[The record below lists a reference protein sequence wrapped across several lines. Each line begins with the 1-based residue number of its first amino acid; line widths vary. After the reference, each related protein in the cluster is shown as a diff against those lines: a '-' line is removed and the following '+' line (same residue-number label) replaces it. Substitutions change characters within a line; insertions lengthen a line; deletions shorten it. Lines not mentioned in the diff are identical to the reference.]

1 LRNPISQLN
10 FLFFSTLMAILIWM
24 ASPGVKAE
32 SFPFAAYE
40 ARYAILWHGVKAG
53 ESTHKLNH
61 HKNGQYYFETRTDPN
76 IPLVPYHHF
85 ESSTFSWENGAIK
98 PQHYEFDI
106 KEGKRHKVGNV
117 FFNWKNRTVRNN
129 RKPEPWHTT
138 LQDGMQDKITQT
150 FSLRS
155 DLKKGINQLDYLVV
169 ESDKTKDY
177 HFVILGSER
186 LRTKLGLLDTI
197 KLKHTSKKG
206 YETLMW
212 LAIKLDYLPVKMQ
225 QTRHNKV
232 VASGSIISL
241 TPLIGESK

>member
-1 LRNPISQLN
+1 
-10 FLFFSTLMAILIWM
+10 M

-32 SFPFAAYE
+32 SFPFASYE

-53 ESTHKLNH
+53 ESINRLYHQ
-61 HKNGQYYFETRTDPN
+61 KNGQYYFETRTDPN

-85 ESSTFSWENGAIK
+85 ESSTFSWQNGVIK

-106 KEGKRHKVGNV
+106 KEGKRHKVGNLY
-117 FFNWKNRTVRNN
+117 FDWKNLIVRNN
-129 RKPEPWHTT
+129 NKKTPWQPSLTE
-138 LQDGMQDKITQT
+138 GMQDKITQT
-150 FSLRS
+150 FNLRN
-155 DLKKGINQLDYLVV
+155 DLKKGLNDLNYQVV
-169 ESDKTKDY
+169 ESDKIKDY
-177 HFVILGSER
+177 RFVILGSER
-186 LRTKLGLLDTI
+186 LRTKIGVLDTI

-232 VASGSIISL
+232 VASGAIISL
-241 TPLIGESK
+241 TSQISEF